1 MTKLKKSTIVS
12 LFDIARAGVLDATS
26 ILSAVSPIASEDDVL
41 YVSNLTPDECIA
53 DFSSDKDSVKKAISG
68 FILSCIRYL
77 DEIEPERRRNESVAF
92 SLKTFRRNGFDFSF
106 DIDDAMRRMATG
118 ARSAGIEGFASSC
131 MRFFGDGGTDPDII
145 LWISVIGRLRPE
157 TSDQEISAMFK
168 KAFDLRPE
176 LFANHATDGET
187 TGIDVTVE
195 NASVCDEDPSEAM
208 ENADSF
214 DSFHKELAELFERD
228 QKEKSEILSVF
239 VAVERLPKAYSEG
252 VPLAFGLPKEA
263 KNGSSLFDV
272 ALAESFDRFC
282 SKRTG
287 HPWDEASEN
296 ERRDL
301 FDFLD
306 RKARCLKEGPNFIRK
321 GSSLSSAGFG

>member
-1 MTKLKKSTIVS
+1 MKKSTIIS
-12 LFDIARAGVLDATS
+12 LFDIARSGVLDAMS
-26 ILSAVSPIASEDDVL
+26 ILSTVSPVASDEDVL

-53 DFSSDKDSVKKAISG
+53 DFSSDENPEKKAISG

-77 DEIEPERRRNESVAF
+77 DEIEPERRQNESVAF

-106 DIDDAMRRMATG
+106 DVDDAIKKITTG
-118 ARSAGIEGFASSC
+118 AYKAGLEGFASSC
-131 MRFFGDGGTDPDII
+131 MRFSDDGGTDPDII
-145 LWISVIGRLRPE
+145 LWLSIIGRFSE
-157 TSDQEISAMFK
+157 TSDPEISTMFK

-176 LFANHATDGET
+176 LFARHACVADHKKTETDDS
-187 TGIDVTVE
+187 IPIKND
-195 NASVCDEDPSEAM
+195 CDTAPSE
-208 ENADSF
+208 ETKNADSF
-214 DSFHKELAELFERD
+214 DSFHEELAGLFERD

-239 VAVERLPKAYSEG
+239 IMVERLPKAYSDG
-252 VPLAFGLPKEA
+252 IPLAFGLPKET
-263 KNGSSLFDV
+263 KKESSLFDI

-287 HPWDEASEN
+287 HPWDETSEN

-306 RKARCLKEGPNFIRK
+306 RKAKSLKEGPNFVRK
-321 GSSLSSAGFG
+321 GSSLSSVGFA